1 MMTELFV
8 SGLIAMIVFVI
19 LITVFCSKGKDVLTL
34 MVFTLIVLSMSA
46 VAGFGMVTEQK
57 YENLLN
63 NVTNVVLPQ
72 VELYT
77 QEELDNLPYK
87 EYSWVIDNCSIQT
100 SDGKIVY
107 VKDKRD

>member
-1 MMTELFV
+1 MTELFV
-8 SGLIAMIVFVI
+8 SCVIATIVYVI
-19 LITVFCSKGKDVLTL
+19 LIIIFCSKGKTVSVLT
-34 MVFTLIVLSMSA
+34 VFTLIVLAMSV
-46 VAGFGMVTEQK
+46 VAAFGMVTEQK

-63 NVTNVVLPQ
+63 NVTSVVLPQ

-100 SDGKIVY
+100 RDGKVVY
-107 VKDKRD
+107 VKAKRD

>member
-1 MMTELFV
+1 MMTELFA
-8 SGLIAMIVFVI
+8 SGVIAIFGFTII
-19 LITVFCSKGKDVLTL
+19 LSVLCSKGINVSTL
-34 MVFTLIVLSMSA
+34 LVFTLIVVSMTV
-46 VAGFGMVTEQK
+46 VAAFGMVTEQK
-57 YENLLN
+57 YETLLN

-87 EYSWVIDNCSIQT
+87 EYSWVMDNCSIQT

-107 VKDKRD
+107 VKAKRD

>member
-1 MMTELFV
+1 MTELFV
-8 SGLIAMIVFVI
+8 SGLIATIVFVI
-19 LITVFCSKGKDVLTL
+19 LITIFCSKDKNVSALTVFALVVLAMT
-34 MVFTLIVLSMSA
+34 V
-46 VAGFGMVTEQK
+46 VAAFGMVTEQK

-77 QEELDNLPYK
+77 QEELDNLTYK
-87 EYSWVIDNCSIQT
+87 DHSWVMDNCSIQT

-107 VKDKRD
+107 VKAKRD